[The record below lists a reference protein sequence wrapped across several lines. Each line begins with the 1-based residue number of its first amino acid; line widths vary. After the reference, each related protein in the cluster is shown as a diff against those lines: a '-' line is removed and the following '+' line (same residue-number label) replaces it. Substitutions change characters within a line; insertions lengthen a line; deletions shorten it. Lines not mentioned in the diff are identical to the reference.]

1 MLARLASELRLL
13 LEDMVNCPVR
23 GGIADSALCDGGAI
37 MPRAEAREYME
48 VLDSRRVTVS
58 DQDDRIA
65 AEASGC
71 AVVLF
76 NSTGCVC
83 ECGKL
88 GKASLD
94 LEEDET
100 SFCNALLSTASE
112 AVDFRRDWLQSARV
126 LFIEIGK
133 RWLVGELDLS
143 ECTSDAQGS
152 SALRLLA

>member
-1 MLARLASELRLL
+1 
-13 LEDMVNCPVR
+13 
-23 GGIADSALCDGGAI
+23 

-48 VLDSRRVTVS
+48 VLDSLRLTVS
-58 DQDDRIA
+58 DQDDRGA
-65 AEASGC
+65 VEVSDV

-76 NSTGCVC
+76 NSTGCVG
-83 ECGKL
+83 ERGKL

-94 LEEDET
+94 LEEDGT
-100 SFCNALLSTASE
+100 SFCEAVLSTVSE

-126 LFIEIGK
+126 LLIEIGK